1 MDKRYM
7 KKEGE
12 DDPKPSRGDV
22 NSEYSCNLYFKG
34 FLRVETTGLLAGFE
48 VAICR
53 EKDDSFLF
61 QMRRSL
67 HYSVNTV
74 LEAELIALKRGLTEA
89 VSLGINHIWIYCEN
103 YQVLELVMERSAPEK
118 ENIALIM
125 NDVQR
130 I

>member
-12 DDPKPSRGDV
+12 DDPKPSRGDF
-22 NSEYSCNLYFKG
+22 NAEYSCNLYFKG

-61 QMRRSL
+61 QEITSL
-67 HYSVNTV
+67 LRQYSF
-74 LEAELIALKRGLTEA
+74 G
-89 VSLGINHIWIYCEN
+89 G
-103 YQVLELVMERSAPEK
+103 
-118 ENIALIM
+118 
-125 NDVQR
+125 
-130 I
+130 

>member
-12 DDPKPSRGDV
+12 DDPKPSRGDF
-22 NSEYSCNLYFKG
+22 NAEYSCNLYFKG

-74 LEAELIALKRGLTEA
+74 LEAELIALKRGLAEA

-103 YQVLELVMERSAPEK
+103 YQVLELVS
-118 ENIALIM
+118 LLGCQ
-125 NDVQR
+125 VSHV
-130 I
+130 